1 MSGMRHIVDRLKET
15 KVLQNYSYMSL
26 LSVLNALI
34 GVLIYPYLIRVM
46 GAESMG
52 TYAFL
57 LGIAMY
63 FQTLVEFGFDMPSV
77 KAVSLSSGNAGE
89 LNRIVSLVYVS
100 KLIMFVVAVLVA
112 IPIVL
117 LTPIL
122 WRSKWLFVVIFAQV
136 AYTVLFPQWYYQGM
150 KNMRFATIL
159 QFIIRLS
166 QIPLILLLVHDDD
179 DLFVYAM
186 IVSATMLLGGLIG
199 MFNLRL
205 EGRQWTHVSMS
216 DLRSMYRDAM
226 PFFLT
231 SISATIKERTLT
243 TLIGVFLGMRE
254 VAIYDLAMKVVQ
266 IPRMLVNSINAALF
280 PEVVGH
286 ATPERVRKILG
297 YERWIGLAAM
307 AGIAVLGYP
316 LVWLLGGEDMLA
328 AYPVAM
334 VLSMTVYTFLVVGAY
349 LQFVYIARGHY
360 RVVAINQ
367 VVAMLTCLSLCGVG
381 LCIAPSAWIVAASLS
396 LSGMVEIV
404 FCRICLRK
412 I

>member
-1 MSGMRHIVDRLKET
+1 MSGWRHIVDRLKET

-57 LGIAMY
+57 FGIAMY

-77 KAVSLSSGNAGE
+77 KAVSLSSSNAGE
-89 LNRIVSLVYVS
+89 LDRIVSLVYVS
-100 KLIMFVVAVLVA
+100 KLIMFVVAVVVA
-112 IPIVL
+112 VPIVM

-122 WRSKWLFVVIFAQV
+122 WRSQWLFAVIFAQV

-166 QIPLILLLVHDDD
+166 QIPLILLLVHDAD

-199 MFNLRL
+199 MLNLRW
-205 EGRQWTHVSMS
+205 EGRRWTHVSMA

-231 SISATIKERTLT
+231 SVSSTIKERTLT
-243 TLIGVFLGMRE
+243 TLIGAFLGMRE

-286 ATPERVRKILG
+286 ATPERVRTILG
-297 YERWIGLAAM
+297 YERWIGLAVM
-307 AGIAVLGYP
+307 AGMAVLGYP
-316 LVWLLGGEDMLA
+316 LVWLLGGADMLG

-334 VLSMTVYTFLVVGAY
+334 VLSVTVYTFLVVGAY

-381 LCIAPSAWIVAASLS
+381 LWLAPSAWIVAASLS
-396 LSGMVEIV
+396 VSGIVEIV

>member
-1 MSGMRHIVDRLKET
+1 MSGMRHIVDRLRET

-57 LGIAMY
+57 FGIAMY

-77 KAVSLSSGNAGE
+77 KAVSLSSGNADE
-89 LNRIVSLVYVS
+89 LDRIVSLVYVS
-100 KLIMFVVAVLVA
+100 KLIMFVVAVVVA
-112 IPIVL
+112 VPIVL

-122 WRSKWLFVVIFAQV
+122 WRSQWLFAVIFAQV

-159 QFIIRLS
+159 QFIIRLC
-166 QIPLILLLVHDDD
+166 QIPLILLLVHEPD

-199 MFNLRL
+199 MLNLRW
-205 EGRQWTHVSMS
+205 EGRRWTHVSMA

-231 SISATIKERTLT
+231 SVSSTIKERTLT
-243 TLIGVFLGMRE
+243 TLIGAFLGMRE

-286 ATPERVRKILG
+286 ATPERVRTILS
-297 YERWIGLAAM
+297 YERWIGLAVM
-307 AGIAVLGYP
+307 AGMVVLGYP
-316 LVWLLGGEDMLA
+316 LVWLLGGADMLG

-334 VLSMTVYTFLVVGAY
+334 VLSVTVYTFLVVGAY

-396 LSGMVEIV
+396 VSGIVEIV